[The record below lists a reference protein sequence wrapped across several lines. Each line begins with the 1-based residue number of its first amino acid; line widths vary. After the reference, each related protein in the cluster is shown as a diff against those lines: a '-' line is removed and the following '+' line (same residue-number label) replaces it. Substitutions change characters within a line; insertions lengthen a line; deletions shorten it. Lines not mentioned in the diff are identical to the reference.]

1 MIFYFEKSKKFS
13 ITIFYCNFGERHLS
27 YGKFTIMVNVVS
39 DKVIYPSLC
48 ILYLGRLVI
57 VWIRNRFATSV
68 HSLFTRKLAELGC

>member
-48 ILYLGRLVI
+48 ILYLGRRGIEIALLPVYI
-57 VWIRNRFATSV
+57 VYSREN
-68 HSLFTRKLAELGC
+68 